1 VRGGV
6 LGPESSRL
14 LSQFFTER
22 RELKRTGSLPAD
34 EDEDEDDDGK
44 P

>member
-1 VRGGV
+1 
-6 LGPESSRL
+6 L

-34 EDEDEDDDGK
+34 EDEDDDGK